1 MTCLQA
7 FKGPRYLQ
15 QRKQQRTMDN
25 EKPSPM
31 PGSKK
36 VQSNEPT
43 TAADNTIQC
52 RQSSFHH
59 CNGSN
64 DILRTRPSSMQH
76 RRHSYQLCCSTSSR
90 DLANKTTLQH
100 RRANSVILPQPSFSS
115 SIRHHHHI
123 PNTYT
128 PQLDTEKIHASNPFV
143 AMNHEQEGPSPCLL
157 HCQPSPTAT
166 GSNSCSPCSSSPYL
180 SATSTCSH
188 HCCPPDD
195 FSCDGSTL
203 AASEETLGS
212 SNSPTIVMPSPSP
225 TRSSSSRIKSAFS
238 KIIVTQQQN
247 QSNIAKGQPSPI
259 PIPTKSASLVTRI
272 RLKFQKNQHQQQQS
286 VIGMHKSPSMT
297 RSSSLSS
304 ITWARLRS
312 KKQVT
317 PSFNEDDMELP
328 ASTNHSDPNSMSI
341 CL

>member
-1 MTCLQA
+1 
-7 FKGPRYLQ
+7 
-15 QRKQQRTMDN
+15 
-25 EKPSPM
+25 M

-76 RRHSYQLCCSTSSR
+76 RRHTYQLCCSTSSR

-115 SIRHHHHI
+115 SMRHHHHI

-212 SNSPTIVMPSPSP
+212 SNSPTIAMPSPSP
-225 TRSSSSRIKSAFS
+225 TRSSSSRIKTAFS

-272 RLKFQKNQHQQQQS
+272 RLKFQKNHHQQQQQQP

-328 ASTNHSDPNSMSI
+328 ASTNHRDPNGMLSI